1 MAERSWMTLAL
12 DCEEKLYSKAFQIEA
27 AVVWELTCSK
37 TSRESDEIK
46 NVRICWSWVTHIA

>member
-1 MAERSWMTLAL
+1 MAEWSWITLAL
-12 DCEEKLYSKAFQIEA
+12 DCEEKLCSRAFQSDA

-46 NVRICWSWVTHIA
+46 NVRIC